1 MNGGDEVPASGRVD
15 PFATFDAAYVLGAL
29 SPEDRAAFEEHL
41 RRCAD
46 CARGVRELAGMPG
59 LLAQVDAGHHPS
71 TEPVPAEL
79 LPSLLRSVRRQ
90 RRRGRTFGAVA
101 VAAAGIAAVLALV
114 FALVLPPRAEQ
125 EGTAMTPLG
134 AYPVAADVSLTDSG
148 SGTQVDM
155 SCSYSGGSGGD
166 YVLVAVRADG
176 SVQRLATWY
185 AVPEDTAKLS
195 IGTTLDRADIQA
207 LEIRLPDGP
216 ALLRLPVS
224 S

>member
-1 MNGGDEVPASGRVD
+1 MSGRTD

-41 RRCAD
+41 RHCAG

-59 LLAQVDAGHHPS
+59 LLGQVDAGHRPS
-71 TEPVPAEL
+71 REPLPADL
-79 LPSLLRSVRRQ
+79 LPSLLWSVRKR
-90 RRRGRTFGAVA
+90 RRRGRTVGAVA
-101 VAAAGIAAVLALV
+101 VAAAGIAAALALV
-114 FALVLPPRAEQ
+114 FALVLPASTER

-176 SVQRLATWY
+176 GTQRLATWY
-185 AVPEDTAKLS
+185 AAPKDTAKLS
-195 IGTTLDRADIQA
+195 IGTTLDRADIKA

-224 S
+224 G